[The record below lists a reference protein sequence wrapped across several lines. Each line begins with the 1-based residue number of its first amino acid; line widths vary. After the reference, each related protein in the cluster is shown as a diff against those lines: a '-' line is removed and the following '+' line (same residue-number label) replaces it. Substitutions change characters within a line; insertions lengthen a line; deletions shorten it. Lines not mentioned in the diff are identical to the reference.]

1 MNTKHFLAAMYL
13 RLSREDKATEGSKAT
28 KGGLDVGSV
37 AGREG
42 SLKSESNS
50 IGNQRDLI
58 RAFIHEQQ
66 DIELYDI
73 YVDDGFSGSNFDRPE
88 FKRMISDIEAGKV
101 NCVIVKDLS
110 RFGRDYIESG
120 RYIQKIFP
128 ALSVRFIALTDHYD
142 SFQADP
148 GESGIVLP
156 VKNFINDSYCRD
168 ISTKV
173 KSQFEVKRK
182 NGECIAPFAP
192 YGYRKAQNNKNKLI
206 VDEYAAEIVKKIF
219 TWKLEGTAVS
229 AIADKLNELGVLSPK
244 EYKKSAGENY
254 KGGFCGAVKSMWS
267 SATVKRI
274 LTNEMYLGHMVQGK
288 TEKINYKL
296 KKSVEKS
303 KEEWIK
309 VENTHEAIISED
321 NFQIV
326 QNLLKVD
333 GRVSPVTEKN
343 SLFTGILFCGDC
355 GEQMIRRV
363 NKYKSTQRVYYICST
378 KNRGEGCSR
387 HSIEEEQLKGIMME
401 LVRKFANCFLEEK
414 RMFEKAVEMETN
426 FESIVHYDTEIARLK
441 EEQDKYYSLC
451 SGLYEDLKEGVITK
465 EEFERLHG
473 EFKRKAAE
481 FEEAQKKQELMIKEL
496 FKNGVVSAARLK
508 TMQDCSELKEIDRHT
523 LCTMV
528 KKISVFENRKVEIEF
543 YYTDQYRIMSE
554 VNKRRSVKELKKRL
568 AERSA

>member
-1 MNTKHFLAAMYL
+1 MSKQHFLAAMYL
-13 RLSREDKATEGSKAT
+13 RLSRDDSD
-28 KGGLDVGSV
+28 LGSV
-37 AGREG
+37 TDREG
-42 SLKSESNS
+42 NLKSESNS
-50 IGNQRDLI
+50 IGNQRELI

-66 DIELYDI
+66 DMELYDI

-142 SFQADP
+142 SFQADA

-182 NGECIAPFAP
+182 NGECIAPFAL
-192 YGYRKAQNNKNKLI
+192 YGYKKAEYNRNQLV
-206 VDEYAAEIVKKIF
+206 VDEYAAEIVQKIF
-219 TWKLEGTAVS
+219 TWKIEGVAVS
-229 AIADKLNELGVLSPK
+229 AIADKLNGLGILSPK
-244 EYKKSAGENY
+244 EYKKSTGENY
-254 KGGFCGAVKSMWS
+254 KGGFSGAAKSMWS

-303 KEEWIK
+303 EEEWIK

-326 QNLLKVD
+326 QNLLKAD

-343 SLFTGILFCGDC
+343 SPFTGILFCGDC

-363 NKYKSTQRVYYICST
+363 NRYKSTQRVYYICST

-387 HSIEEEQLKGIMME
+387 HSMEEEQLKGIVLE
-401 LVRKFANCFLEEK
+401 TVRSFANCFLHEK
-414 RMFEKAVEMETN
+414 LMFEKAVEMETN

-441 EEQDKYYSLC
+441 QEQDKYYALC
-451 SGLYEDLKEGVITK
+451 SGLYEDLREGIITK
-465 EEFERLHG
+465 GEFERLHG

-508 TMQDCSELKEIDRHT
+508 TMQDCSELREIDRYT

-528 KKISVFENRKVEIEF
+528 KQITVFEKRRVEVEF

-554 VNKRRSVKELKKRL
+554 VNKRQRAKKRKKHPS
-568 AERSA
+568 ERRA